1 MISILF
7 FLVLFLLPIFPF
19 SLLTNKF
26 LLQIDKIFF
35 TAFIILF
42 FAFGNFIL
50 INIKIDSKIAQFLA
64 VFTLLFYSFR
74 LLGVNNLKIFALYT
88 YTIISSISLLWYLLG
103 GDMIE
108 FMLVKTPLLILFL
121 ALFSFLNSQFS
132 IIHKKSLRGLA
143 TVMPRFSILFVL
155 SLLGIDSSLL
165 FLGYEFLEIEL
176 AKLPIIYGF
185 VLIVSWV
192 LINWASIKLIEW
204 LIFTQCRTDRKYID
218 LNLTKSMF
226 FISLLILSISAFI
239 YYAMEGLV

>member
-26 LLQIDKIFF
+26 LLQIDKRFF
-35 TAFIILF
+35 TISIILF
-42 FAFGNFIL
+42 FILGNTML
-50 INIKIDSKIAQFLA
+50 MYIKIDSKIVQFLA
-64 VFTLLFYSFR
+64 MFTLLLYSFR
-74 LLGVNNLKIFALYT
+74 LLGVNNLKIFVLYI

-108 FMLVKTPLLILFL
+108 FMLIKTPLLILFL
-121 ALFSFLNSQFS
+121 ALFSFLNSEFS

-165 FLGYEFLEIEL
+165 FLGYEFLEIEF

-204 LIFTQCRTDRKYID
+204 LIFTSYRTDREYMD
-218 LNLTKSMF
+218 LSFKKSIF
-226 FISLLILSISAFI
+226 FTSLLILSMSSFI
-239 YYAMEGLV
+239 YYATKGLV

>member
-1 MISILF
+1 MLMY
-7 FLVLFLLPIFPF
+7 
-19 SLLTNKF
+19 
-26 LLQIDKIFF
+26 
-35 TAFIILF
+35 
-42 FAFGNFIL
+42 
-50 INIKIDSKIAQFLA
+50 IKIDSKIVQFLA
-64 VFTLLFYSFR
+64 MFTLLLYSFR
-74 LLGVNNLKIFALYT
+74 LLGVNNLKIFVLYI

-108 FMLVKTPLLILFL
+108 FMLIKTPLLILFL
-121 ALFSFLNSQFS
+121 ALFSFLNSEFS

-165 FLGYEFLEIEL
+165 FLGYEFLEIEF

-204 LIFTQCRTDRKYID
+204 LIFTSYRTDREYMD
-218 LNLTKSMF
+218 LSFKKSIF
-226 FISLLILSISAFI
+226 FTSLLILSMSSFI
-239 YYAMEGLV
+239 YYATKGLV